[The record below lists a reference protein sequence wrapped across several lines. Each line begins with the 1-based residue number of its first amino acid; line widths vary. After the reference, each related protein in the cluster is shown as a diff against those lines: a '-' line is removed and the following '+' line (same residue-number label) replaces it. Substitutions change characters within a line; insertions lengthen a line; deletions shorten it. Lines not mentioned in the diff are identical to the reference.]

1 MAISK
6 SRSEAQTL
14 ENYRVALE
22 NVETQTEVAQIM
34 ADFGYDSAAVA
45 EGKELL
51 GATRTVFDLHHKE
64 DEESNLAKDDLNAKL
79 TAVRAT
85 YSLHRKKAKTVFRKS
100 EAILQNLGLTG
111 SIPDGYIKFLESLK
125 TFYTRL
131 QEHADWLAKLAPLK
145 VLPEDITAALAAI
158 TQLEAARATYLREIG
173 ESQDATEAKDKAFA
187 RMDEWMR
194 EFRDVARIAL
204 EDRPQL
210 LESINIFV
218 RN

>member
-34 ADFGYDSAAVA
+34 TDFGYDSTVIAA
-45 EGKELL
+45 GKQLL
-51 GATRTVFDLHHKE
+51 DTTRSVFNLHHKE
-64 DEESNLAKDDLNAKL
+64 DQETNLAKDDFSTKYA
-79 TAVRAT
+79 AVSAT
-85 YSLHRKKAKTVFRKS
+85 YSLHRKKAKAIFRKN
-100 EAILQNLGLTG
+100 EVILKNLALTG
-111 SIPDGYIKFLESLK
+111 SIPDGYVQFLEAMK
-125 TFYTRL
+125 TFYNGL
-131 QEHADWLAKLAPLK
+131 LENADWLTQLARLK
-145 VLPEDITAALAAI
+145 VLPDDITAALSAI
-158 TQLEAARATYLREIG
+158 QELETARSAYLREIG
-173 ESQDATEAKDKAFA
+173 ESQDATQSKDKAFA
-187 RMDEWMR
+187 QMDDWMR

-210 LESINIFV
+210 LESINMFV